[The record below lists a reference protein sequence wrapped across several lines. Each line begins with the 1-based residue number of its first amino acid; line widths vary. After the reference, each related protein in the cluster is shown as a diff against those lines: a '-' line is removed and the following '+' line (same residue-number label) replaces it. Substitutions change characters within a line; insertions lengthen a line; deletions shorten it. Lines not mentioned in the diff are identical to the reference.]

1 MLLSY
6 KLIGG
11 EKGAYLPENSST
23 MESIYIAVALVGRYV
38 VLGAIDITDIINWA
52 FGLWDKEDVA

>member
-1 MLLSY
+1 
-6 KLIGG
+6 
-11 EKGAYLPENSST
+11 

-38 VLGAIDITDIINWA
+38 VLGAIDITDTINWA